1 MITALNDYAE
11 NLTALLDLDGE
22 MAQFEYLIEVGR
34 NAPEFNESERII
46 KNEMSGCLAKVWIL
60 QNKEDNRYYYSGDSN
75 AAIVKGLVTIIT
87 EAMSGHTQKEI
98 KEIKHQAVYNLGLG
112 VGLTSRRQVGMMAM
126 IDHIK
131 KLSGAK
137 PYPHEFNSKFEK
149 RKNSMYNIGKR

>member
-1 MITALNDYAE
+1 MITVLNDYAE

-22 MAQFEYLIEVGR
+22 IAQFEYLIEVGR
-34 NAPEFNESERII
+34 NASEFNESERIT
-46 KNEMSGCLAKVWIL
+46 KNEMFGCLAKVWIL

-98 KEIKHQAVYNLGLG
+98 KEIKHQAVHSLGLG
-112 VGLTSRRQVGMMAM
+112 VSLTSRRQVGMMAM

-137 PYPHEFNSKFEK
+137 PYPHKFNSKFEE
-149 RKNSMYNIGKR
+149 GKR

>member
-1 MITALNDYAE
+1 
-11 NLTALLDLDGE
+11 
-22 MAQFEYLIEVGR
+22 
-34 NAPEFNESERII
+34 
-46 KNEMSGCLAKVWIL
+46 MSCQSLIL

-98 KEIKHQAVYNLGLG
+98 KEIKHQAVHSLGLG
-112 VGLTSRRQVGMMAM
+112 VSLTSRRQVGMMAM

-137 PYPHEFNSKFEK
+137 LYPHEFNSKFEE
-149 RKNSMYNIGKR
+149 GKR